1 MTAVPIPSEL
11 ELEMN
16 SERSRWLRRRLLYLC
31 VVGIVLTV
39 LLDAPDIIHHLMG
52 ADRLHRR
59 AGWIQAIECQLIVA
73 IYAVTWSYART
84 RKLRQGPLLR
94 LVFWMLITVA
104 LVELVGQRLTIEVLL
119 PGTPVPVRAFPA
131 EGGTSIAPMATPSPA
146 LLAGISAM
154 LVLGFD
160 HFLACLFMPWT
171 VLEALRPACVLLVL
185 LSLEVSIDVIG
196 RRLPRG
202 GLLLVPGLCCGLVPG
217 LLICWWRFSRFRSG
231 FRLRFESG
239 QYRRLQT
246 ELTSARR
253 LHEALL
259 PPQRREGPIRLYYA
273 YEPMRQIGGDLLFV
287 HPASAAHPALS
298 VIVLDVTG
306 HGIAAALTVNRL
318 VGELERL
325 FAESPDASP
334 DAILRGLNRYIALT
348 LARHSIY
355 ATALC
360 LHLDTRT
367 GTLRWANGGHPPAF
381 LRRADGR
388 LEELAASAPLLGV
401 LDTDQFQEETPATTL
416 HPGDV
421 LVAYTDGVFE
431 AVDPDGRQLGID
443 GLRRFVQEVC
453 ASDHRHEWPG
463 RLLERVLRYRQ
474 SSVEDDTLVVAL
486 YPVT

>member
-1 MTAVPIPSEL
+1 MTAAPIPSEL

-31 VVGIVLTV
+31 VVGIALTV
-39 LLDAPDIIHHLMG
+39 LLEAPDTIHHLM
-52 ADRLHRR
+52 APDRLHRK
-59 AGWIQAIECQLIVA
+59 AGWIQAAECQLIVA
-73 IYAVTWSYART
+73 IYAATWAFART
-84 RKLRQGPLLR
+84 RHLRQGPLLR
-94 LVFWMLITVA
+94 LVFWMVVTVA
-104 LVELVGQRLTIEVLL
+104 LVELVGERLTIE
-119 PGTPVPVRAFPA
+119 P
-131 EGGTSIAPMATPSPA
+131 
-146 LLAGISAM
+146 LLAAAPPDPHVSAALIANLSAM
-154 LVLGFD
+154 LALGFD

-171 VLEALRPACVLLVL
+171 VREALRPACVMLAM
-185 LSLEVSIDVIG
+185 LSLAVGADVL
-196 RRLPRG
+196 RHRLSDA
-202 GLLLVPGLCCGLVPG
+202 GLVMVPILAAGFVPG
-217 LLICWWRFSRFRSG
+217 LLICWWRFSRFRRT
-231 FRLRFESG
+231 FRLQFESS
-239 QYRRLQT
+239 QYRRLQS

-318 VGELERL
+318 VGEIERL

-401 LDTDQFQEETPATTL
+401 LDADQFLEETPATTL

-421 LVAYTDGVFE
+421 LLVYTDGVFE

-474 SSVEDDTLVVAL
+474 SPVEDDTLVVAL
-486 YPVT
+486 YPAS